1 MPRLTGNFYENWE
14 GLNVFDVKEYRKQ
27 VSRMASIANK
37 RIKRLQD
44 RNLTDSPAYQALF
57 DKDDNPKFS
66 VRGKTHN
73 EVQQEA
79 SKLRRFLMA
88 QTSTIRGIEQNL
100 KEIADNTGIAYDN
113 LADLKKKS
121 AKFFELV
128 SKTQQYLRST
138 QDAAS
143 AIGYQK
149 LWEAI
154 NTYVQDENIDLADAD
169 VTVESL
175 IEKVDV
181 ILSKAPKHHIEL
193 MDGFDGEA
201 YLE

>member
-1 MPRLTGNFYENWE
+1 MPRLEGKFYERWDN
-14 GLNVFDVKEYRKQ
+14 LNVFDAKEYRRQ

-57 DKDDNPKFS
+57 ANDDNPKFS

-79 SKLRRFLMA
+79 SKLRRFLTA

-100 KEIADNTGIAYDN
+100 KDIADNTGIQYEN
-113 LADLKKKS
+113 LADLKKMS

-128 SKTQQYLRST
+128 SKTQQYLRNT

-149 LWEAI
+149 LWQAI
-154 NTYVQDENIDLADAD
+154 NTYVEEENIDLSDAE

-175 IEKVDV
+175 IEKVDQ
-181 ILSKAPKHHIEL
+181 ILAKAPKHKIEL